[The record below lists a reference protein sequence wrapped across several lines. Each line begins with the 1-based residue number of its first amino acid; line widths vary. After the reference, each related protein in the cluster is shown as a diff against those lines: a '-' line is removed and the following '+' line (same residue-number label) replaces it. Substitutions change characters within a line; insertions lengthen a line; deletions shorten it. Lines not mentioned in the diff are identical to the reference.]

1 MARCVLGTRVLLL
14 RLLHSVV
21 GGLGRKR
28 RAAVRSVRPLY
39 VFIRRSFKLD
49 LRAEMEGR
57 GTSVSSPGQIIE
69 RLGGW
74 MGGGVPTTDPG
85 MSVGGG
91 RLGGF

>member
-1 MARCVLGTRVLLL
+1 M
-14 RLLHSVV
+14 
-21 GGLGRKR
+21 RKR

-69 RLGGW
+69 RLGWW
-74 MGGGVPTTDPG
+74 MGGGVLPTTHPG